1 MPLFTLDSVS
11 VAFGHL
17 PLLDRVAFQIDRGE
31 RVAVIGRNGTG
42 KSTLLRIVNGD
53 LQPDAGTAWRQPAL
67 KTARLDQD
75 VPLNADRPVF
85 DVGAIR
91 YVRVLKRT
99 GVGPGGGRALTV
111 EAAGSRGKRVL
122 TADQVRIRLHLRSAW
137 ISFPARTS

>member
-1 MPLFTLDSVS
+1 MPQ
-11 VAFGHL
+11 A
-17 PLLDRVAFQIDRGE
+17 AYE
-31 RVAVIGRNGTG
+31 
-42 KSTLLRIVNGD
+42 TLLYAVEDGIATITLNRPE
-53 LQPDAGTAWRQPAL
+53 Q
-67 KTARLDQD
+67 
-75 VPLNADRPVF
+75 LNAGNRTMCDELQAVF